1 KTKFKPSHLLDIAA
15 GTVGIAGAASAFI
28 PGVDLISVP
37 AAAAASLGLKSVAH
51 LARTSGRGIPKKHMR
66 YIDKN
71 PDFAKY
77 IAQQAK
83 KKKQVGM
90 GKASTFL
97 GAMGIAGTSAAA
109 GAYGLYQYLLQNPG
123 IAAKLAAKGGAKA
136 ASAWLA
142 GKGVN
147 VAGSG
152 TRLAGSGQPGITYS
166 ATGKMKRDRYSVYYG
181 HYPSTY
187 GGLRKEDFLKKG
199 RKIISK
205 KKHEAGLKAAKNL
218 IR

>member
-1 KTKFKPSHLLDIAA
+1 
-15 GTVGIAGAASAFI
+15 
-28 PGVDLISVP
+28 
-37 AAAAASLGLKSVAH
+37 
-51 LARTSGRGIPKKHMR
+51 KHMR
-66 YIDKN
+66 YINKN

-77 IAQQAK
+77 IAQKAK

-90 GKASTFL
+90 GKATTFL

-142 GKGVN
+142 GKGVS

-152 TRLAGSGQPGITYS
+152 TRLAGSGVKGQPGISYT
-166 ATGKMKRDRYSVYYG
+166 ATGKIKRDRYSVYYG
-181 HYPSTY
+181 YYPSTS